1 MDYVQSVPPVLTNL
15 RAFVKQFT
23 SHARSSHS
31 SEYKVPSMF
40 KSRWSVTMPFSLL
53 IIITCLLNEDSCYPK
68 PVFGFSRMFVRSRG
82 LSSI

>member
-1 MDYVQSVPPVLTNL
+1 MSLDSKTRL
-15 RAFVKQFT
+15 FT
-23 SHARSSHS
+23 RGQVTQVDIKGA
-31 SEYKVPSMF
+31 SMF

>member
-1 MDYVQSVPPVLTNL
+1 MSLTL
-15 RAFVKQFT
+15 DSKTGSFT
-23 SHARSSHS
+23 RGQVTQVDI
-31 SEYKVPSMF
+31 KGPGMF